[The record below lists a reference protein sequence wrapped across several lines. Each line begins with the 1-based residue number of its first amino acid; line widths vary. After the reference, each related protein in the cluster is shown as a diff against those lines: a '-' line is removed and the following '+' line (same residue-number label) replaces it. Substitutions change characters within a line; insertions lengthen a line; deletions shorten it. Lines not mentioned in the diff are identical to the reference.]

1 MRITILTIF
10 PEIMESYWHSPV
22 IQRCI
27 DKELL
32 SLKTVDI
39 KEYAKGSFRHIDDS
53 PYGGGA
59 GMILKCQ
66 PVIDALREN
75 QHDNSHVIGLV
86 PIGKP
91 FTQKKAHE
99 LSGKEDL
106 ILISGHYEGMDA
118 RIYDECDELISVG
131 DYILTGGEIP
141 AMILVDSVARLL
153 EGALRKESTEEE
165 SFEDGLL
172 EYPQYTKPRE
182 FEDKKVP
189 EVLLSGDHEKIRKWR
204 LKQSLLITK
213 NNRPDLF
220 AKRKLKKEEEEL
232 INDK

>member
-27 DKELL
+27 DKGIV
-32 SLKTVDI
+32 SLEIVDI

-66 PVIDALREN
+66 PVMDALRSYQKEN
-75 QHDNSHVIGLV
+75 SYVIGLV
-86 PIGKP
+86 PAGKP
-91 FTQKKAHE
+91 YTQEKVHVLAQ
-99 LSGKEDL
+99 KEDL
-106 ILISGHYEGMDA
+106 ILIAGHYEGMDA
-118 RIYDECDELISVG
+118 RIYDACDELISVG

-141 AMILVDSVARLL
+141 AMILTDSIARIL

-182 FEDKKVP
+182 FEGKKVP

-204 LKQSLLITK
+204 LKQSLLLTREI
-213 NNRPDLF
+213 RPDLF
-220 AKRKLKKEEEEL
+220 AKRKLNREEEDL
-232 INDK
+232 LNDE